1 MPVAQVTA
9 PSGYMEYSYASISQ
23 VVLDGWALTVQAVV
37 KPSVWTDPRIIPAY
51 VALASAVLLVL
62 HAIVASRPAQRMWA
76 RLRNVEFEEPVE
88 EPLTV
93 QPASFWS
100 EFKLHVASHGGWT
113 IYAFKVARLIGTLV
127 LLGLSIASFFI
138 DEARRV
144 GTTDLEDEVD
154 VLGKGKW
161 GKKHKHRKQHAHF
174 TKREWLELAMSMTYL
189 YTVLLALITV
199 AAKPHVSKIAT
210 RPLCVILFVAFCVYF
225 YRDIVPFFMPGE
237 KPSDRVEGPILWA
250 KIVVSTITAVVI
262 PLFVPHQYE
271 PVEPE
276 NPLPPSDEQTA
287 SWISFATY
295 AFLDPIIKKAL
306 KVNHLTPDDF
316 PPLCDYDRSQYLRKK
331 AFKLVDTFSGAPKRH
346 LFFNLMSL
354 FRYEYVFMGSMII
367 LNVLLGFASPV
378 AINRLLDYLET
389 RAYKQPTFEPW
400 FWITWLFL
408 GPSLMAIAIQGYI
421 FVATRML
428 VRTEAIITQLVFEHA
443 LRIRMKAE
451 TPNSTPTVSKAPTP
465 DNGSVADQPAGSESS
480 GDETLHS
487 ASPTET
493 TTTTTAVGGAKAKKG
508 KGDKEEEGHSSS
520 EALVGKINNLVTT
533 DLNNLVDG
541 RDFLFIILYIPLQ
554 IALCIVFLYKILGW
568 SSLVG
573 LAVIIALFP
582 VPGYVA
588 KKIQDVQVARLKRTD
603 ARVQT
608 VTETMNVLRMIKL
621 FGWEWKMSERVGA
634 KREEELKWIW
644 KRQMLDMVN
653 GNLNFVIPIFTMMA
667 TYITHTAIMGEPLS
681 ASKVFSS
688 ITVFDMLRD
697 QLHTIFGMIGLTVSA
712 KVSLDRVNDFL
723 KNTELLDEYSGKD
736 SPMEFF
742 AQDEGV
748 SMEEIGFRNAAFTW
762 SEDAAGSLTPS
773 KRNFMLKIEDELLFR
788 RGGINLIIG
797 PTGSGK
803 TSLLMALL
811 GEMHFVPSAP
821 DSWFHLPRSGGVA
834 YAAQESWVQNETI
847 RDNIVFGSP
856 FDEER
861 YKKVLYQC
869 GLERDLTL
877 FEAGDQ
883 TEVGEKGLTL
893 SGGQKARV
901 TLARAVYSNAQILL
915 LDDVLAALDVHT
927 AKWIV
932 DKCFCGDLIKG
943 RTVLLVTH
951 NVASTRNIANFVV
964 SLGVD
969 GRIAAQGTV
978 QEVLAHEPE
987 LAVEAEKEEAD
998 IKKVEDIEGQPEVPP
1013 AEEEAK
1019 SDGKLIVAEEV
1030 EEGHISWKALKLYLA
1045 GLGGNHPMLFF
1056 IACIGGILITESF
1069 GAFETWY
1076 LGYWAGKYEEAADPR
1091 DVNVFSYATIYAC
1104 MLLTGVAVYCVVF
1117 IIYTY
1122 GSIRASRTIH
1132 KQLVDSVLGTTLRW
1146 LDTTPTSRVIARCTQ
1161 DIRSVDGPI
1170 AQNLFWLLDM
1180 TMSMSVKFVAVV
1192 IFSPLFLVP
1201 GVAIAALGGY
1211 CGEMYIKAQLSVKR
1225 EMSNARA
1232 PVLAHFGAA
1241 IAGLTSIRAY
1251 GVQSRALSES
1261 MERVNRYVRA
1271 ARAFYNLNR
1280 WICIRIDALGGL
1292 FAALLAGYLVYF
1304 QDQKSS
1310 TTGFSLN
1317 MAVGFSGMILWWV
1330 RILNQF
1336 EVEGNSLE
1344 RIQGYVTIEQEKK
1357 PSSDGVPPAYWPA
1370 SGELKVEKLA
1380 ARYSADGPKVLHD
1393 ISFHIN
1399 SGERIGVVGRTG
1411 SGKSSLTL
1419 SLLRCIFTEGEVY
1432 YDGLLTSGLN
1442 LDALRSSITI
1452 IPQVPEL
1459 LSGTLRQN
1467 LDPFDQY
1474 DDATLNDALRS
1485 AGLFALQSE
1494 MDEGRITLDSAISS
1508 GGSNLSV
1515 GQRQILALAR
1525 AIVRGSKLLIL
1536 DEATSAIDYKTDNII
1551 QTSLREQLKGDV
1563 TLITIAHRLQTIMDA
1578 DKIMVLDAGRIV
1590 EFDKPSE
1597 LLKKQDGRLKS
1608 LVDESGDKA
1617 RLYAIAEGRERV

>member
-1 MPVAQVTA
+1 MPVAHVTA
-9 PSGYMEYSYASISQ
+9 PPGYLDYSYASISQ
-23 VVLDGWALTVQAVV
+23 YVLDGWALTVNAAV
-37 KPSVWTDPRIIPAY
+37 KPSVWTDERMLPAY
-51 VALASAVLLVL
+51 VALASAVLLVM
-62 HAIVASRPAQRMWA
+62 HAIAASRPAQRLWA
-76 RLRNVEFEEPVE
+76 RVRKVELEEPAE

-93 QPASFWS
+93 QPATFWS
-100 EFKLHVASHGGWT
+100 EIKVHVASHGGWK
-113 IYAFKVARLIGTLV
+113 IYGLNVARLVGTLT
-127 LLGLSIASFFI
+127 LLALSIASFFI
-138 DEARRV
+138 DEARRANV
-144 GTTDLEDEVD
+144 VEFDDEID
-154 VLGKGKW
+154 ILGKGKW
-161 GKKHKHRKQHAHF
+161 GKGGKHHKQHARF

-189 YTVLLALITV
+189 YASLLALITV
-199 AAKPHVSKIAT
+199 AAKPYVSKVTT
-210 RPLCVILFVAFCVYF
+210 RPLWIILLVAFCVYF
-225 YRDIVPFFMPGE
+225 YRDIVPSFSAGG
-237 KPSDRVEGPILWA
+237 KPKDHVEGPILWA
-250 KIVVSTITAVVI
+250 KVAVLTFTAVAV
-262 PLFVPHQYE
+262 PLWVPHKYE
-271 PVEPE
+271 PVDPQ
-276 NPLPPSDEQTA
+276 NPMDPSDEQTA
-287 SWISFATY
+287 SWVSFATY
-295 AFLDPIIKKAL
+295 AFLDPIIAKAL
-306 KVNHLTPDDF
+306 KMPHLGAEHF
-316 PPLCDYDRSQYLRKK
+316 PPLCDYDRSQYLRAKT
-331 AFKLVDTFSGAPKRH
+331 FKHVDVFSGAPKRH
-346 LFFNLMSL
+346 LFFNLMRI
-354 FRYEYVFMGSMII
+354 FRMEYVFMAVMIVF
-367 LNVLLGFASPV
+367 NVFAGFASPV

-389 RAYKQPTFEPW
+389 RAYKQPAFEPW
-400 FWITWLFL
+400 FWISWLFF
-408 GPSLMAIAIQGYI
+408 GPFIMAIAIQAYI

-443 LRIRMKAE
+443 LRIRLKAE
-451 TPNSTPTVSKAPTP
+451 APESTPTTSTP
-465 DNGSVADQPAGSESS
+465 PSPDSLSLVDQPTESETS
-480 GDETLHS
+480 GEETLHS

-493 TTTTTAVGGAKAKKG
+493 TATAASVKAKKA
-508 KGDKEEEGHSSS
+508 KAEKDEEESHSSN
-520 EALVGKINNLVTT
+520 EHLIGKINNLVTT

-554 IALCIVFLYKILGW
+554 ITLCIIFLYKILGW

-573 LAVIIALFP
+573 LATILLLFP

-588 KKIQDVQVARLKRTD
+588 KRIQDVQVARLKRTD
-603 ARVQT
+603 TRVQT

-621 FGWEWKMSERVGA
+621 FGWEYKMSERVGD

-644 KRQMLDMVN
+644 RRQILDMVN
-653 GNLNFVIPIFTMMA
+653 GNLNFIIPIFTMMA
-667 TYITHTAIMGEPLS
+667 TYLTHTVVMGEPLS

-697 QLHTIFGMIGLTVSA
+697 QLHTVFAMIGASVTA

-723 KNTELLDEYSGKD
+723 QNTELLDEHSDKR
-736 SPMEFF
+736 SPIDFF
-742 AQDEGV
+742 EQDEGV
-748 SMEEIGFRNAAFTW
+748 SMDEIGFRNATFTW

-773 KRNFMLKIEDELLFR
+773 KRNFMLKVEDELFFR
-788 RGGINLIIG
+788 RGRVNLIIG

-811 GEMHFVPSAP
+811 GEMHFAPSAP

-847 RDNIVFGSP
+847 RDNITFGSP

-861 YKKVLYQC
+861 YKKVLHQC

-877 FEAGDQ
+877 FDAGDQ

-901 TLARAVYSNAQILL
+901 TLARAVYSDAQILL

-932 DKCFCGDLIKG
+932 DKCFNGDLLKG

-951 NVASTRNIANFVV
+951 NVALTRNIANFVV
-964 SLGVD
+964 SLGID

-978 QEVLAHEPE
+978 KEVLAHEPE
-987 LAVEAEKEEAD
+987 LAIEAEKEE
-998 IKKVEDIEGQPEVPP
+998 KEMKQVEEIDGQVEVPP
-1013 AEEEAK
+1013 AAEESK
-1019 SDGKLIVAEEV
+1019 SDGKLIVAEEI

-1056 IACIGGILITESF
+1056 IACIGGILITESM

-1076 LGYWAGKYEEAADPR
+1076 LGYWASQYEEAADPR
-1091 DVNVFSYATIYAC
+1091 DVKVFYYSSVYAG
-1104 MLLTGVAVYCVVF
+1104 LLMTGVLIYCACYV
-1117 IIYTY
+1117 IYTF

-1170 AQNLFWLLDM
+1170 AQNLFMLLEL
-1180 TMSMSVKFVAVV
+1180 TLSMLVKFVSVV
-1192 IFSPLFLVP
+1192 VFSPFFLVP
-1201 GVAIAALGGY
+1201 GVIIAALGGY
-1211 CGEMYIKAQLSVKR
+1211 CGEIYIKAQLSVKR

-1241 IAGLTSIRAY
+1241 VAGLTSIRAY
-1251 GVQSRALSES
+1251 GVQARSLAES

-1271 ARAFYNLNR
+1271 ARTFYNLNR
-1280 WICIRIDALGGL
+1280 WICVRIDALGGL
-1292 FAALLAGYLVYF
+1292 FAALLAAYLVYF

-1357 PSSDGVPPAYWPA
+1357 PTTDGLPPAYWPA
-1370 SGELKVEKLA
+1370 SGELKVSNLS

-1393 ISFHIN
+1393 ISFTVN

-1419 SLLRCIFTEGEVY
+1419 SLLRCIFTEGEIY
-1432 YDGLLTSGLN
+1432 YDGLSTSNLN

-1467 LDPFDQY
+1467 LDPFEQY

-1551 QTSLREQLKGDV
+1551 QTSLRQQLKGDV

-1578 DKIMVLDAGRIV
+1578 DKIMVLDAGKIV
-1590 EFDKPSE
+1590 EFDKPTE
-1597 LLKKQDGRLKS
+1597 LLKMQDGRLKS